1 MKKNMILTETQ
12 LKKLITESLEDLKN
26 RLQEPNSNDIN
37 DITLFKVFN
46 ENQID
51 EAEEFLKYK
60 VKKYESY
67 YFPIVVIKIEANIT
81 YPTNN
86 DDQYNSE
93 DVSVFIPFMYRY
105 KSTMYP
111 DVVVPSKRNPEGKIV
126 KGLTQTYDYGFVSPS
141 HLIGRISKNNIDY
154 NTKVN
159 FFKKLTGDIDA
170 VSRSLN
176 EFIFKEEDKTYEQ
189 EIKNKLN
196 NLLSPF
202 KPDNLESKLVVKRSQ
217 RFQ

>member
-105 KSTMYP
+105 KSTIYP
-111 DVVVPSKRNPEGKIV
+111 DVIVPSKRNPEGKIV
-126 KGLTQTYDYGFVSPS
+126 KGSTQTYDYGFVSPS